1 MGRGELSPP
10 LGACSGGGVVVLNSQ
25 MSWAP
30 AEGASWP
37 GLLLEV
43 YGKGGGR
50 CVFEVYRARQCGPH
64 RSGPGGM
71 LEVQGS
77 GPSCLLWDGNPLR
90 NTLIRLTC

>member
-43 YGKGGGR
+43 YGRGVGVCSR
-50 CVFEVYRARQCGPH
+50 CI
-64 RSGPGGM
+64 GPGNMVHTGVVPEECWRSRDRAPPACSGM
-71 LEVQGS
+71 G
-77 GPSCLLWDGNPLR
+77 
-90 NTLIRLTC
+90 IH